1 MNYNRYIRGMKFAVA
16 IIFAFSLLPL
26 HAQPTA
32 DQILERVDRNLS
44 SDNRIFESTMTIHGT
59 RSSRTLTS
67 RTHAVGDKRSF
78 TEYLS
83 PPREEGTKMLK
94 LEEQLWIY
102 SPSTDRTIQISG
114 HMLRQSVMGSD
125 LSYED
130 MMDDRK
136 LTETYN
142 AVVIDSEVLD
152 DRKTWILEL
161 TAKEESL
168 AYASRKIWVDTERY
182 VPLKEELYAKSGKL
196 LKRAVMSDVVQIDGR
211 WFPKTI
217 LYKDMLKQGGDGTEF
232 SITDIRFNEN
242 IPDYIFSKAALKQ

>member
-1 MNYNRYIRGMKFAVA
+1 MNIRNQKIITTIVTLLFATA
-16 IIFAFSLLPL
+16 ALPL
-26 HAQPTA
+26 QAQPA
-32 DQILERVDRNLS
+32 ANEILERIDRNLS
-44 SDNRIFESTMTIHGT
+44 SENRVFESSMTIHG
-59 RSSRTLTS
+59 RRNSRTITS
-67 RTHAVGDKRSF
+67 KTYAVGDKRSF

-142 AVVIDSEVLD
+142 AEVVGTEEIGG
-152 DRKTWILEL
+152 RGCWILQL
-161 TAKEESL
+161 TGKVDDL
-168 AYASRKIWVDTERY
+168 AYASRRLWVDTERY
-182 VPLKEELYAKSGKL
+182 VPLKEELFARSGKL
-196 LKRAVMSDVVQIDGR
+196 LKRSEMSDVEQIEGR
-211 WFPKTI
+211 WFPRTVF
-217 LYKDMLKQGGDGTEF
+217 YKDMLKQGSEGTGFRITEIQF
-232 SITDIRFNEN
+232 DTDIPE
-242 IPDYIFSKAALKQ
+242 YLFSKAALKQ

>member
-1 MNYNRYIRGMKFAVA
+1 MTMDNNA
-16 IIFAFSLLPL
+16 IIQIRELTKSFPMGKSEFTALRDINLTIGRGEFTGLIGPSGSGKTTLLNIVGSLDT
-26 HAQPTA
+26 PTSGEA
-32 DQILERVDRNLS
+32 WVLNKSIGGLSAKEAARLRKEKLGFIFQSYNLLAVHTV
-44 SDNRIFESTMTIHGT
+44 FEN
-59 RSSRTLTS
+59 
-67 RTHAVGDKRSF
+67 VERSF

-125 LSYED
+125 HSYED

-196 LKRAVMSDVVQIDGR
+196 LKRAVMSDVV
-211 WFPKTI
+211 
-217 LYKDMLKQGGDGTEF
+217 
-232 SITDIRFNEN
+232 
-242 IPDYIFSKAALKQ
+242 